1 LGQNILLAG
10 RQLEAHMRASIA
22 CPSTGKVV
30 TIEIMTDAQTV
41 AESWRKFIRFKCPR
55 CKDRHAI
62 PFKEVY
68 VHSLLTSLHSE
79 PAGMFQM
86 PVAASK

>member
-1 LGQNILLAG
+1 
-10 RQLEAHMRASIA
+10 MRASIA

-41 AESWRKFIRFKCPR
+41 AASWRKFIRFKCPR
-55 CKDRHAI
+55 CEDRHAI

-68 VHSLLTSLHSE
+68 VDGVLTSLHSE
-79 PAGMFQM
+79 LAGKFKM
-86 PVAASK
+86 PVAASR